1 MNPSVGPIPVGK
13 ATLTLRPLPASI
25 LLLSAG
31 VGALVLVALLTF
43 TLVPVLL
50 AIGLVTALLIG
61 AAFCLWAGI
70 EGLAALERWI
80 ETDGRFRR

>member
-1 MNPSVGPIPVGK
+1 
-13 ATLTLRPLPASI
+13 
-25 LLLSAG
+25 
-31 VGALVLVALLTF
+31 VALLTF

-70 EGLAALERWI
+70 EGLAALERWM

>member
-1 MNPSVGPIPVGK
+1 MSLPVMP
-13 ATLTLRPLPASI
+13 LRRWSLRLQP
-25 LLLSAG
+25 
-31 VGALVLVALLTF
+31 LVLVALLTF

>member
-1 MNPSVGPIPVGK
+1 MGPIPVGK
-13 ATLTLRPLPASI
+13 PTLSLRPLPASL

-31 VGALVLVALLTF
+31 VGAVVLVAVLTF

-61 AAFCLWAGI
+61 ATLCVWAGI
-70 EGLAALERWI
+70 EGLAALERWM
-80 ETDGRFRR
+80 ETDARFRR